1 MLFIGNTM
9 LNSLM
14 NETKYAIRVPF
25 PDEDGWIF
33 VTKDPG
39 LLDEPGIPVVK
50 KFDTHAEAEEF
61 GKMFKS
67 CHIVAITNGEWTD
80 CNNPNSDNS

>member
-25 PDEDGWIF
+25 PDEDSWIF

-39 LLDEPGIPVVK
+39 LLDEPGFPVVR
-50 KFDTHAEAEEF
+50 KFDTRSEAEEF
-61 GKMFKS
+61 GKIFK
-67 CHIVAITNGEWTD
+67 IFQVIEITDGEWTD
-80 CNNPNSDNS
+80 CNNS